1 LGLVPH
7 RRRWP
12 ASLAVALVLLAQVLI
27 IPPRVSVGQVWMLP
41 GLQAL
46 LLAPLVVTNPISL
59 VKQHPVL
66 RWLAAISAVTV
77 ALANAVTLLHLIVLL
92 GNGVPL
98 DPTVLIQTGVVLLA
112 TNVVAVAVLLWE
124 LDRGGPFAR
133 DPKHPQ
139 HPLPPD
145 LLFAQMSMEDTDAR
159 GWRPGFLDYLFVAF
173 TISTAFSPTDT
184 MPLTGRAKAIFMAG
198 AIVAVATIA
207 IVAARAV
214 NLL

>member
-1 LGLVPH
+1 MPH